1 MVVRLKSPGNHPVV
15 GVDQMFFEDL
25 HAGFYE
31 AEQEEYQV
39 CHRQG
44 YQQVVEV
51 ALKGLL
57 TEDHNGSNVSQH
69 PKHAEKYT
77 EIST

>member
-1 MVVRLKSPGNHPVV
+1 MV
-15 GVDQMFFEDL
+15 GVDKMFFEDFYV
-25 HAGFYE
+25 GFYE
-31 AEQEEYQV
+31 AEQQEHQV